1 MACWK
6 ARVASEEEQRSR
18 TKTAPAPGWQSSSW
32 ASRVQSCRRCWHAD
46 PSDARSGRPR
56 PRGVGVDDGRYV
68 PLALPRSP
76 PRVARRAGGGRVRP
90 GVRHAAAGRAEAV
103 AVRGAR
109 GRRRRRA
116 PLLHASGQRPCH
128 LRHRSGPARSY
139 APAPRTPPHR
149 VPGAAGHVCLHAG
162 AAKGARRSAR
172 GVRRA
177 DLRRREGSRTSFF
190 RGRERP
196 VRATLSTVPQEVPMA
211 FFSAMTLVLLA
222 GWLVVTTP
230 EPIAAAETPRR
241 GGVLLAVIAAE
252 PPSLD
257 PHQESTFACIQLVAP
272 LYSTLVQIDPYS
284 YPKIVGDVAS
294 DWRIAPDGL
303 TYTFRIRP
311 GIRFHDGSPL
321 TAADVKATYD
331 KIVFPPEGVRSIRKN
346 AYTAIGSIEAPDSST
361 VVFKLKFPSAS
372 LLANL
377 ASPWN
382 VIYPKKYLDKD
393 PNYFKTNIVG
403 SGPFKFKNY
412 TRGSSFE
419 GERNPDYFVKDRPYL
434 DGYKFFISPETSVR
448 AAALRSGRAFIEF
461 RTMPGAEVDA
471 IRKQLGSKI
480 VVQETPG
487 TGLFGI
493 AINNTVKPFT
503 DVRVRKALTLAFDR
517 YTASRVLYPL
527 ASLRDVGGLM
537 RPATE
542 WAMSEG
548 ELQKLPGFGKD
559 MEKNRAEAKRLLA
572 EAGYPNGFKVVLK
585 NRNIKIPYQDF
596 AVFVIQEWRKIGVEA
611 EHRPLETAAWFADG
625 RDTASFELIINGTFN
640 YMDDPDLFLER
651 YTTGDPNNWGRFSDP
666 RIDDLFARQTRALDP
681 SERKRLVNELE
692 KIVLENAYHIPGLW
706 WARSMVHWAKV
717 KNYVAPPNHYS
728 NQKLQ
733 DVWLAED

>member
-1 MACWK
+1 M
-6 ARVASEEEQRSR
+6 QRHR
-18 TKTAPAPGWQSSSW
+18 ALFT
-32 ASRVQSCRRCWHAD
+32 V
-46 PSDARSGRPR
+46 
-56 PRGVGVDDGRYV
+56 
-68 PLALPRSP
+68 LAL
-76 PRVARRAGGGRVRP
+76 V
-90 GVRHAAAGRAEAV
+90 
-103 AVRGAR
+103 
-109 GRRRRRA
+109 
-116 PLLHASGQRPCH
+116 LI
-128 LRHRSGPARSY
+128 
-139 APAPRTPPHR
+139 
-149 VPGAAGHVCLHAG
+149 
-162 AAKGARRSAR
+162 
-172 GVRRA
+172 
-177 DLRRREGSRTSFF
+177 GS
-190 RGRERP
+190 
-196 VRATLSTVPQEVPMA
+196 
-211 FFSAMTLVLLA
+211 
-222 GWLVVTTP
+222 LVVT
-230 EPIAAAETPRR
+230 IVRAAETPRR
-241 GGVLLAVIAAE
+241 GGVLLAAIGADA
-252 PPSLD
+252 PSLD
-257 PHQESTFACIQLVAP
+257 PHQEQTFATIELVAP
-272 LYSTLVQIDPYS
+272 LYSTLLQIDPLQ
-284 YPKIVGDVAS
+284 YPKIIGDVATE
-294 DWRIAPDGL
+294 WKIAPDGL
-303 TYTFRIRP
+303 AYTFKLHQ

-331 KIVFPPEGVRSIRKN
+331 KVVFPPEGDRSIRKN
-346 AYTAIGSIEAPDSST
+346 AYTAIGSIEAPDPST

-517 YTASRVLYPL
+517 HTASRVLYPL

-537 RPATE
+537 RPGTE
-542 WAMSEG
+542 WATSEA
-548 ELQKLPGFGKD
+548 ELQRLPGFGRD
-559 MEKNRAEAKRLLA
+559 MEKNRAEARRLLA
-572 EAGYPNGFKVVLK
+572 EAGYPNGFKVILK
-585 NRNIKIPYQDF
+585 NRNVKVPYQDF
-596 AVFVIQEWRKIGVEA
+596 AVFAIQEWRKIGVEA

-625 RDTASFELIINGTFN
+625 RDTGSFELIISGTFN
-640 YMDDPDLFLER
+640 YIDDPDLFLQR
-651 YTTGDPNNWGRFSDP
+651 YTTGDPSNWGRFSDP
-666 RIDDLFARQTRALDP
+666 RIDDLFSRQTRALDP
-681 SERKRLVNELE
+681 SERKRHINEIE
-692 KIVLENAYHIPGLW
+692 KIVLDNAYYIPGLW
-706 WARSMVHWAKV
+706 WRRAVVHWAKV
-717 KNYVAPPNHYS
+717 KNYVAPPNHFS